1 MAPESTGS
9 YQIEAVAR
17 ACRIIRVLRDRGSYS
32 LSQLAEAVSL
42 SRPTVFRLLS
52 TLQANGLISRDG
64 QRQYRLADGFL
75 SGRRFRIGYLA
86 ETSSTSFYR
95 AVSKGLLDSA
105 EQSGIDLTVMDCLDS
120 PEIALYNAEK
130 LLAENVDLV
139 IQFLSY
145 SHVASMI
152 ASLTRERKVPL
163 IAIEMP
169 TPDAI
174 YFGVD
179 NCQAGLTAGRYLAR
193 WAERNWKGKVDE
205 ILLVGAKDA
214 GYLPEA
220 RLTGSLLGIHE
231 VLPNATAAR
240 VVQLDGKWN
249 QEASRDA
256 VERHLRRS
264 TAKRIL
270 VSAIFDPSAVGA
282 LDAFKHLQR
291 QHECA
296 IVGQN
301 GTVEARLALRSSKS
315 RLIGT
320 VAYFPERYGEQLI
333 NLALGVLGH
342 LTPAPRAV
350 FVKHQFLTASN
361 LMQFYSREVRR
372 GGM

>member
-1 MAPESTGS
+1 M
-9 YQIEAVAR
+9 
-17 ACRIIRVLRDRGSYS
+17 
-32 LSQLAEAVSL
+32 
-42 SRPTVFRLLS
+42 
-52 TLQANGLISRDG
+52 
-64 QRQYRLADGFL
+64 L
-75 SGRRFRIGYLA
+75 SGFCQTKLCAHCKGKN
-86 ETSSTSFYR
+86 R
-95 AVSKGLLDSA
+95 AHQPFLFLCYQK
-105 EQSGIDLTVMDCLDS
+105 IVMDCHDS
-120 PEIALYNAEK
+120 ADIALHNAEK

-145 SHVASMI
+145 SHVASKI
-152 ASLTRERKVPL
+152 ATLARVRKVPL
-163 IAIEMP
+163 IAVEMP
-169 TPDAI
+169 IPDAI

-179 NCQAGLTAGRYLAR
+179 NCQVGLTAGRYLAR

-205 ILLVGAKDA
+205 ILLIGAENV

-256 VERHLRRS
+256 VERHLLRS

-270 VSAIFDPSAVGA
+270 VSAIFDPSAIGA

-291 QHECA
+291 QQECA

-301 GTVEARLALRSSKS
+301 GTVESRMALRSPNS

-333 NLALGVLGH
+333 NLALGILGH
-342 LTPAPRAV
+342 RTPVPDAV
-350 FVKHQFLTASN
+350 FVKHQFLTAGN

-372 GGM
+372 GDL

>member
-1 MAPESTGS
+1 MAGTGGDYEIES
-9 YQIEAVAR
+9 VAR
-17 ACRIIRVLRDRGSYS
+17 ACRVIKVLRDQGSHS
-32 LSQLAEAVSL
+32 LSQLADAVGL

-52 TLQANGLISRDG
+52 TLRSNGLISRDS
-64 QRQYRLADGFL
+64 QRQYRLIDSVL
-75 SGRRFRIGYLA
+75 SGRKFRIGYLA
-86 ETSSTSFYR
+86 ETGSTSFYK
-95 AVSKGLLDSA
+95 AVTTGLLDSA
-105 EQSGIDLTVMDCLDS
+105 KQSGIDLIVMDCLES
-120 PEIALYNAEK
+120 PEIALRNAEK
-130 LLAENVDLV
+130 LLSENVDLV

-152 ASLTRERKVPL
+152 ASLTRERRVPL

-205 ILLVGAKDA
+205 IVLVGAQNA

-240 VVQLDGKWN
+240 VIQLDGKWS

-256 VERHLRRS
+256 MERHLRRS

-282 LDAFKHLQR
+282 LDAFKSLQR

-296 IVGQN
+296 VVGQN
-301 GTVEARLALRSSKS
+301 GTVEARTVLRNPKS

-320 VAYFPERYGEQLI
+320 VGYFPELYGERLI

-342 LTPAPRAV
+342 LAPVPKAV

-361 LMQFYSREVRR
+361 LVQFYSR
-372 GGM
+372 GMCQGEN